1 MFYLDFEEKLE
12 KFDMEIQ
19 SLIKLSKESDIDVD
33 RKIKDIEKKKQ
44 TELNRIYSNLSPW
57 QIVKIAR
64 HPQRPKTKDYI
75 QNIFENFTSL
85 YGDRLY
91 SEDNAVISGMA
102 FLDQNPVLVL
112 GTEKG
117 HDMNSRIKHNFG
129 MAKPEGYRKS
139 QRIMKLASKL
149 NLPLICFID
158 TSGAYPGKDAEERGQ
173 AEAIAQSM
181 KAALNCEAPCIS
193 VIIGEGGSGGA
204 IALATSDKVLMLS
217 NSIYSV
223 ISPEGCASI
232 LWRDPTKS
240 LEAAEAMKLTAK
252 ELMNLKIIDEIIQEP
267 LGGAHRDSDQI
278 AEEIKK
284 SILKNLEQFENLSG
298 DQIFE
303 HRKNRFLKIG
313 RDQGFK
319 KSTNTDTLQG
329 LSYVQPGYNKLV
341 KFFKKNKNISLATLG
356 VLGLAIFLY
365 FIV

>member
-12 KFDMEIQ
+12 K
-19 SLIKLSKESDIDVD
+19 LES
-33 RKIKDIEKKKQ
+33 EKKSLQKASEESGIDI
-44 TELNRIYSNLSPW
+44 TSKILSIEEKERIELEKIYSNLSPW

-181 KAALNCEAPCIS
+181 KVALNCEAPCIS
-193 VIIGEGGSGGA
+193 VVIGEGGSGGA
-204 IALATSDKVLMLS
+204 IALATCDKVLMLS

-223 ISPEGCASI
+223 ISPEGCSSI
-232 LWRDPTKS
+232 LWKS
-240 LEAAEAMKLTAK
+240 SDYAETASNSLKITAK
-252 ELMNLKIIDEIIQEP
+252 DCLNLKIIDEIIEEP
-267 LGGAHRDSDQI
+267 IGGAHRNH
-278 AEEIKK
+278 EIICRDLKK
-284 SILKNLEQFENLSG
+284 SLLENLNELQKIDLASLLTK
-298 DQIFE
+298 
-303 HRKNRFLKIG
+303 RNNRYL
-313 RDQGFK
+313 
-319 KSTNTDTLQG
+319 NYL
-329 LSYVQPGYNKLV
+329 P
-341 KFFKKNKNISLATLG
+341 
-356 VLGLAIFLY
+356 
-365 FIV
+365 

>member
-12 KFDMEIQ
+12 KLESEKK
-19 SLIKLSKESDIDVD
+19 SLLKASEESGIDISA
-33 RKIKDIEKKKQ
+33 KIKSIEEKEKS
-44 TELNRIYSNLSPW
+44 ELDKIYSNLSPW

-75 QNIFENFTSL
+75 QNVFDNFTSL

-117 HDMNSRIKHNFG
+117 HDMKSRIKHNFG

-181 KAALNCEAPCIS
+181 KVALNCEAPCIS
-193 VIIGEGGSGGA
+193 VVIGEGGSGGA

-223 ISPEGCASI
+223 ISPEGCSSI
-232 LWRDPTKS
+232 LWKS
-240 LEAAEAMKLTAK
+240 SDYAETASNSLKITAK
-252 ELMNLKIIDEIIQEP
+252 DCLNLKIIDEIIEEP
-267 LGGAHRDSDQI
+267 IGGAHRNHDAICGDL
-278 AEEIKK
+278 KK
-284 SILKNLEQFENLSG
+284 SLLENLSKLKKV
-298 DQIFE
+298 DLNLLLNQ
-303 HRKNRFLKIG
+303 RNNRYL
-313 RDQGFK
+313 
-319 KSTNTDTLQG
+319 NYL
-329 LSYVQPGYNKLV
+329 P
-341 KFFKKNKNISLATLG
+341 
-356 VLGLAIFLY
+356 
-365 FIV
+365 

>member
-12 KFDMEIQ
+12 K
-19 SLIKLSKESDIDVD
+19 LES
-33 RKIKDIEKKKQ
+33 EKKSLQKASEESGIDITSKILSIEEKER
-44 TELNRIYSNLSPW
+44 TELEKVYSNLSPW

-75 QNIFENFTSL
+75 QKIFKNFTSL

-181 KAALNCEAPCIS
+181 KVALNCEAPCIS
-193 VIIGEGGSGGA
+193 VVIGEGGSGGA

-223 ISPEGCASI
+223 ISPEGCSSI
-232 LWRDPTKS
+232 LWKS
-240 LEAAEAMKLTAK
+240 SDYAETASNSLKITAK
-252 ELMNLKIIDEIIQEP
+252 DCLNLKIIDEIIEEP
-267 LGGAHRDSDQI
+267 IGGAHRNHEVICRDL
-278 AEEIKK
+278 KK
-284 SILKNLEQFENLSG
+284 SLLDNLNELQKIDLVSLLTKRN
-298 DQIFE
+298 
-303 HRKNRFLKIG
+303 NRYL
-313 RDQGFK
+313 
-319 KSTNTDTLQG
+319 NYL
-329 LSYVQPGYNKLV
+329 P
-341 KFFKKNKNISLATLG
+341 
-356 VLGLAIFLY
+356 
-365 FIV
+365 

>member
-12 KFDMEIQ
+12 KLENEKK
-19 SLIKLSKESDIDVD
+19 SLQKISKESGIDISS
-33 RKIKDIEKKKQ
+33 KILSIEKKESV
-44 TELNRIYSNLSPW
+44 ELEKIYSNLSPW

-75 QNIFENFTSL
+75 KKIFKNFTSL

-91 SEDNAVISGMA
+91 SEDNAIISGIA

-181 KAALNCEAPCIS
+181 KVALNCEAPCIS
-193 VIIGEGGSGGA
+193 IVIGEGGSGGA

-223 ISPEGCASI
+223 ISPEGCSSI
-232 LWRDPTKS
+232 LWKS
-240 LEAAEAMKLTAK
+240 SDYAETASNSLKITAK
-252 ELMNLKIIDEIIQEP
+252 DCLDLKIIDEIIEEP
-267 LGGAHRDSDQI
+267 IGGAHRNHDITCKDL
-278 AEEIKK
+278 KK
-284 SILKNLEQFENLSG
+284 SLLDNLNELQKIDLASLLTKRN
-298 DQIFE
+298 
-303 HRKNRFLKIG
+303 NRYL
-313 RDQGFK
+313 DY
-319 KSTNTDTLQG
+319 L
-329 LSYVQPGYNKLV
+329 P
-341 KFFKKNKNISLATLG
+341 
-356 VLGLAIFLY
+356 
-365 FIV
+365 

>member
-12 KFDMEIQ
+12 K
-19 SLIKLSKESDIDVD
+19 LES
-33 RKIKDIEKKKQ
+33 EKKSLQKASEESGIDITSKIISIEEKER
-44 TELNRIYSNLSPW
+44 TELEKIYSNLSPW

-102 FLDQNPVLVL
+102 FLDHNPVLVL

-158 TSGAYPGKDAEERGQ
+158 TSGAYPGKDAEEMGQ

-181 KAALNCEAPCIS
+181 KVALNCEAPCIS
-193 VIIGEGGSGGA
+193 VVIGEGGSGGA

-223 ISPEGCASI
+223 ISPEGCSSI
-232 LWRDPTKS
+232 LWKS
-240 LEAAEAMKLTAK
+240 SDYAETASNSLKITAK
-252 ELMNLKIIDEIIQEP
+252 DCLNLKIIDEIIDEP
-267 LGGAHRDSDQI
+267 IGGAHRNH
-278 AEEIKK
+278 EIICRDLKK
-284 SILKNLEQFENLSG
+284 SLLENLNELQKIDLASLLTK
-298 DQIFE
+298 
-303 HRKNRFLKIG
+303 RNNRYL
-313 RDQGFK
+313 
-319 KSTNTDTLQG
+319 NYL
-329 LSYVQPGYNKLV
+329 P
-341 KFFKKNKNISLATLG
+341 
-356 VLGLAIFLY
+356 
-365 FIV
+365 

>member
-12 KFDMEIQ
+12 K
-19 SLIKLSKESDIDVD
+19 LES
-33 RKIKDIEKKKQ
+33 EKKSLQKASEESGIDITSKILSIEEKER
-44 TELNRIYSNLSPW
+44 TELEKVYSNLSPW

-75 QNIFENFTSL
+75 QKIFKNFTSL

-181 KAALNCEAPCIS
+181 KVALNCEAPCIS
-193 VIIGEGGSGGA
+193 VVIGEGGSGGA

-223 ISPEGCASI
+223 ISPEGCSSI
-232 LWRDPTKS
+232 LWKS
-240 LEAAEAMKLTAK
+240 SDYAETASNSLKITAK
-252 ELMNLKIIDEIIQEP
+252 DCLNLKIIDEIIEEP
-267 LGGAHRDSDQI
+267 IGGAHRNHEMICMDL
-278 AEEIKK
+278 KK
-284 SILKNLEQFENLSG
+284 SLLDNLNELQKIDLVSLLTKRN
-298 DQIFE
+298 
-303 HRKNRFLKIG
+303 NRYL
-313 RDQGFK
+313 
-319 KSTNTDTLQG
+319 NYL
-329 LSYVQPGYNKLV
+329 P
-341 KFFKKNKNISLATLG
+341 
-356 VLGLAIFLY
+356 
-365 FIV
+365 

>member
-12 KFDMEIQ
+12 KLEN
-19 SLIKLSKESDIDVD
+19 
-33 RKIKDIEKKKQ
+33 EKKSLQKASEESGIDITSKILSIEEKER
-44 TELNRIYSNLSPW
+44 TELEKIYSNLSPW

-64 HPQRPKTKDYI
+64 HPQRPKTKDYV

-91 SEDNAVISGMA
+91 SEDNAIISGMA

-181 KAALNCEAPCIS
+181 KVALNCESPCIS
-193 VIIGEGGSGGA
+193 IIIGEGGSGGA

-223 ISPEGCASI
+223 ISPEGCSSI
-232 LWRDPTKS
+232 LWKS
-240 LEAAEAMKLTAK
+240 SDYAEVASNSLKITAK
-252 ELMNLKIIDEIIQEP
+252 DCLDLKIIDEVIEEP
-267 LGGAHRDSDQI
+267 IGGAHRNHQLI
-278 AEEIKK
+278 CERLKK
-284 SILKNLEQFENLSG
+284 SILKNLNLIKSLDTENLLRERNS
-298 DQIFE
+298 
-303 HRKNRFLKIG
+303 RYLNYL
-313 RDQGFK
+313 
-319 KSTNTDTLQG
+319 
-329 LSYVQPGYNKLV
+329 P
-341 KFFKKNKNISLATLG
+341 
-356 VLGLAIFLY
+356 
-365 FIV
+365 

>member
-12 KFDMEIQ
+12 KLESEKK
-19 SLIKLSKESDIDVD
+19 SLLKASEESGIDTSSKVLS
-33 RKIKDIEKKKQ
+33 IEKKERAEIEK
-44 TELNRIYSNLSPW
+44 IYSNLSPW

-75 QNIFENFTSL
+75 LNIFENFTSL

-91 SEDNAVISGMA
+91 SEDNAVISGLA
-102 FLDQNPVLVL
+102 FLDQIPVLVL

-181 KAALNCEAPCIS
+181 KVALNCEAPCIS
-193 VIIGEGGSGGA
+193 IVIGEGGSGGA

-223 ISPEGCASI
+223 ISPEGCSSI
-232 LWRDPTKS
+232 LWKS
-240 LEAAEAMKLTAK
+240 SDYAETASNSLKITAK
-252 ELMNLKIIDEIIQEP
+252 DCLDLKIIDEIIDEP
-267 LGGAHRDSDQI
+267 IGGAHRNH
-278 AEEIKK
+278 EIISRDLKK
-284 SILKNLEQFENLSG
+284 SLLKNLNELKKIDLTSLLTKRN
-298 DQIFE
+298 
-303 HRKNRFLKIG
+303 NRYL
-313 RDQGFK
+313 
-319 KSTNTDTLQG
+319 NYL
-329 LSYVQPGYNKLV
+329 P
-341 KFFKKNKNISLATLG
+341 
-356 VLGLAIFLY
+356 
-365 FIV
+365 

>member
-12 KFDMEIQ
+12 K
-19 SLIKLSKESDIDVD
+19 LES
-33 RKIKDIEKKKQ
+33 EKKSLQKASEESGIDITSKILSSEEKEK
-44 TELNRIYSNLSPW
+44 TELEKIYSNLSPW

-75 QNIFENFTSL
+75 QKIFENFTSL

-102 FLDQNPVLVL
+102 FLDQNPVMVI

-181 KAALNCEAPCIS
+181 KVALNCEAPCIS
-193 VIIGEGGSGGA
+193 VVIGEGGSGGA

-223 ISPEGCASI
+223 ISPEGCSSI
-232 LWRDPTKS
+232 LWKS
-240 LEAAEAMKLTAK
+240 SDYAETASNSLKITAK
-252 ELMNLKIIDEIIQEP
+252 DCLDLKIIDEIIEEP
-267 LGGAHRDSDQI
+267 IGGAHRNH
-278 AEEIKK
+278 EIICRDLKK
-284 SILKNLEQFENLSG
+284 SLLDNLNDLKKIDLASLLTKRN
-298 DQIFE
+298 
-303 HRKNRFLKIG
+303 NRYL
-313 RDQGFK
+313 
-319 KSTNTDTLQG
+319 NYL
-329 LSYVQPGYNKLV
+329 P
-341 KFFKKNKNISLATLG
+341 
-356 VLGLAIFLY
+356 
-365 FIV
+365 

>member
-12 KFDMEIQ
+12 KLEN
-19 SLIKLSKESDIDVD
+19 
-33 RKIKDIEKKKQ
+33 EKKSLQKASEESGIDITSKILSIEEKER
-44 TELNRIYSNLSPW
+44 TELEKIYSNLSPW

-64 HPQRPKTKDYI
+64 HPQRPKTKDYV

-91 SEDNAVISGMA
+91 SEDNAIISGMA

-181 KAALNCEAPCIS
+181 KVALNCESPCIS
-193 VIIGEGGSGGA
+193 IIIGEGGSGGA

-223 ISPEGCASI
+223 ISPEGCSSI
-232 LWRDPTKS
+232 LWKS
-240 LEAAEAMKLTAK
+240 SDYAEVASNSLKITAK
-252 ELMNLKIIDEIIQEP
+252 DCLDLKIIDEVIDEP
-267 LGGAHRDSDQI
+267 MGGAHRNHQLI
-278 AEEIKK
+278 CERLKK
-284 SILKNLEQFENLSG
+284 SILKNLNLIKSLDTENLLRERNS
-298 DQIFE
+298 
-303 HRKNRFLKIG
+303 RYLNYL
-313 RDQGFK
+313 
-319 KSTNTDTLQG
+319 
-329 LSYVQPGYNKLV
+329 P
-341 KFFKKNKNISLATLG
+341 
-356 VLGLAIFLY
+356 
-365 FIV
+365 

>member
-12 KFDMEIQ
+12 K
-19 SLIKLSKESDIDVD
+19 LES
-33 RKIKDIEKKKQ
+33 EKKSLQKASEESGIDITSKILSIEEKER
-44 TELNRIYSNLSPW
+44 TELKKVYSNLSPW

-75 QNIFENFTSL
+75 QKIFKNFTSL

-181 KAALNCEAPCIS
+181 KVALNCEAPCIS
-193 VIIGEGGSGGA
+193 VVIGEGGSGGA

-223 ISPEGCASI
+223 ISPEGCSSI
-232 LWRDPTKS
+232 LWKS
-240 LEAAEAMKLTAK
+240 SDYAETASNSLKITAK
-252 ELMNLKIIDEIIQEP
+252 DCLNLKIIDEIIEEP
-267 LGGAHRDSDQI
+267 IGGAHRNHEMICMDL
-278 AEEIKK
+278 KK
-284 SILKNLEQFENLSG
+284 SLLDNLNELQKIDLVSLLTKRN
-298 DQIFE
+298 
-303 HRKNRFLKIG
+303 NRYL
-313 RDQGFK
+313 
-319 KSTNTDTLQG
+319 NYL
-329 LSYVQPGYNKLV
+329 P
-341 KFFKKNKNISLATLG
+341 
-356 VLGLAIFLY
+356 
-365 FIV
+365 